1 MLSTFLARE
10 NVPRRQDNGAP
21 PWLDQAM
28 PLWSMR
34 EIQLATWIAALHHE
48 ARQPS
53 VGAKLML
60 NGDEG
65 LTFLPWQKV
74 WRVLRL
80 CDKTNTRSACAFARQ
95 RAFGEPNNVLSCC
108 KICC

>member
-28 PLWSMR
+28 TLWSMR
-34 EIQLATWIAALHHE
+34 EIQLATWIAALHHG

-53 VGAKLML
+53 VGAELLL

-65 LTFLPWQKV
+65 LVFLPWQKV
-74 WRVLRL
+74 WRVPRL
-80 CDKTNTRSACAFARQ
+80 
-95 RAFGEPNNVLSCC
+95 
-108 KICC
+108 